1 MNKNLLYIV
10 LGRNGKV
17 SKKLITYLKKQSI
30 RYISF
35 PWIEISTKGISYLLE
50 RIPYKKNNDK
60 DFYKLVF
67 IDCLIGS
74 YDIDQEKN
82 LHITIL
88 LETKKIFPNS
98 NFFYLSTFE
107 PQIFNITEYRN
118 MKSNLEREII
128 KNKGLIIRM
137 GWPMD
142 ENDEILISKRLQILP
157 RIIFTDLKF
166 TPIYVPGTKIKDI
179 CKILAIENISQNIY
193 KCYSYFLFIILD
205 ISLKPRLFFT
215 PYKNTKLYLIYQ
227 LPIPV
232 FLIRFLLSYFLKT
245 LKFLKIS
252 PFLIKLIEKPYSL
265 LIQQEIIKKIN

>member
-1 MNKNLLYIV
+1 MKKNLLYIV

-17 SKKLITYLKKQSI
+17 SKKLIAYLKKESI

-35 PWIEISTKGISYLLE
+35 PWIEISNKGISYLLE
-50 RIPYKKNNDK
+50 RISYKKNSDK
-60 DFYKLVF
+60 NYYKLVF

-74 YDIDQEKN
+74 YDIEKEKN
-82 LHITIL
+82 LHIGIL
-88 LETKKIFPNS
+88 QATKKIFPNS
-98 NFFYLSTFE
+98 NYFYLSTFE

-137 GWPMD
+137 GWPMND
-142 ENDEILISKRLQILP
+142 NDEVLISKRLQILP
-157 RIIFTDLKF
+157 RIIFTNLKF
-166 TPIYVPGTKIKDI
+166 SPIYVPGTKIKDI
-179 CKILAIENISQNIY
+179 CNVLAIENISQNIY

-215 PYKNTKLYLIYQ
+215 PYKNEKIYLLYE

-232 FLIRFLLSYFLKT
+232 SLIKLLLSYLLKT
-245 LKFLKIS
+245 LKFIKIS
-252 PFLIKLIEKPYSL
+252 PVLISLIEKPYSL
-265 LIQQEIIKKIN
+265 LIQQDIIKKIN